1 MERIGL
7 ILNNG
12 SDGKKPHSFD
22 QRLNQTLRNQ
32 IRQWAT
38 ELFGEIE
45 LEDVGPPPTGDPDT
59 ALDTSQ
65 ITEKPEF
72 KFCIYD
78 SHHFLPLSVIREKW
92 NLKDVPIVALSHD
105 ITQFHP
111 QHPSLV
117 TANDILHVPL
127 DRLLF
132 LQKIELLVAGDQ
144 AVTPTYL
151 FQAKIEDPRITFEL
165 GKQVH
170 ITHISE
176 TGCTVIS
183 PRPIAVG
190 VEGTLSCSL
199 LGEQEG
205 PSRQVEVRVQN
216 SVPYFDSNVANASNR
231 PLDQRPPEY
240 EVRLR
245 FFGLKQTQLKFLRTW
260 LARNIPGG
268 LPEIKRSNSPP
279 ERRMR
284 VALITPRIDTQ
295 SVLRS
300 SLEQL
305 TQIEVTVFS
314 GFKRFTTELLA
325 NLANKKAASE
335 SDSVT
340 SLAPNGFLLHHLDFI
355 GPKRPEELITL
366 LPRQIVKVRMRF
378 DDLFVESIEP
388 KLSSDESLLGAKLES
403 WERDASQLT
412 KGLSPSDRETFDELL
427 SWVASGS
434 GTEWKNHFAEYAGFF
449 TASPSSQ
456 GQIKYSI
463 RLVAPREGI
472 KSPVIE
478 VSIESAEKT
487 AAEKTTTPET
497 ITDAFAKDHQYEV
510 VLVDASLIQ
519 GPSLPEFEARERI
532 MSLSLACESYSLR
545 NAFGNPTPIVFF
557 NALETLSAK
566 IFRGTKVR
574 QMIYNFSDRRYHAEL
589 FINLSRPELWSSPGL
604 AVQGLQTDVAAAL
617 FRPTTLVAISEAGFS
632 IVDKIPIKS
641 GASLQIISSLWP
653 AIKSPVW
660 ARVRRTSEATEGLFQ
675 EDFIFLGVDDEV
687 QKSIRNF
694 TRSDYVQKKKSE

>member
-45 LEDVGPPPTGDPDT
+45 LEDVGPPPTGDPET
-59 ALDTSQ
+59 AINISPK
-65 ITEKPEF
+65 TETPEF

-105 ITQFHP
+105 ITHFNP
-111 QHPSLV
+111 QDPSLA

-151 FQAKIEDPRITFEL
+151 FQTKIDDPRITFEL

-245 FFGLKQTQLKFLRTW
+245 FFGLKQTQLKFLRNW

-279 ERRMR
+279 EHRMR

-295 SVLRS
+295 SLLRS

-325 NLANKKAASE
+325 NLSDKKSNPE
-335 SDSVT
+335 TVSGN
-340 SLAPNGFLLHHLDFI
+340 LIAPNGFLLHHFDFN
-355 GPKRPEELITL
+355 GPKRPEELIPL
-366 LPRQIVKVRMRF
+366 LPRKLVKIRMRF

-412 KGLSPSDRETFDELL
+412 KGLSPIDRETFDELL

-434 GTEWKNHFAEYAGFF
+434 GTEWKNHLAEFAGFF
-449 TASPSSQ
+449 TASPSAQ
-456 GQIKYSI
+456 GQIKYNI
-463 RLVAPREGI
+463 KLIAPREGI

-478 VSIESAEKT
+478 VSVENTEKMV
-487 AAEKTTTPET
+487 AKET
-497 ITDAFAKDHQYEV
+497 KADVRSNVHQYEV

-532 MSLSLACESYSLR
+532 MSLSGACESYSLR
-545 NAFGNPTPIVFF
+545 NAFGNPTPIVVF

-574 QMIYNFSDRRYHAEL
+574 QMIYDFNDRRYHAEL

-617 FRPTTLVAISEAGFS
+617 FRPTTLIAISEAGFS
-632 IVDKIPIKS
+632 IVDKIPIKP

-653 AIKSPVW
+653 EIKSPVW
-660 ARVRRTSEATEGLFQ
+660 ARVRRTSEASEGLFQ
-675 EDFIFLGVDDEV
+675 EDFIYLGVDDEI

-694 TRSDYVQKKKSE
+694 TRSDYVQKKKTE